1 MNRLVDLIFKMI
13 HLTPSSDTLAAL
25 SYHEDGNHD
34 LNKQENSFIRESTK
48 YWVHPNDIIP
58 VLITIGKNLP
68 LYCFGDDPEPATH
81 ISSIYFDN
89 FQRECYQARL
99 LKTNGARILRLRTY
113 GQDHSKVYVER
124 KVHYEK
130 WTGDTSSKDRF
141 VLKDEE
147 ILPFLKGQPVPL
159 KTPQH
164 TELFHELQT
173 MVQSM
178 QLHPVLRINYNR
190 LAFQS
195 PDHDHIRISIDLNM
209 KFFREHTSHLEWY
222 TDSSKFTSKDI
233 LDFPYAVVEIKL
245 RDPFVTN
252 RPQFIVEMEESS
264 LLHKQNF
271 FSKYLHA
278 AYSYGLIEGTANSLR
293 IPPWWS
299 LMKFTSPQFPV
310 PPPVV
315 VTAAAHTMNGTG
327 SPLHAGSETHGES
340 TLLHSPTSAAVSS
353 IPWVYRMLGYGA
365 NADRATNKVVKVEP
379 KVFFANERTFLSWF
393 NSALF
398 TGSVGIALT
407 QTPGGRL
414 PGGLLL
420 LSGLIIIGYSILTY
434 LQRTFS
440 LVERKPTGYHD
451 LYGPII
457 LSVVIITVFVLSYFL

>member
-1 MNRLVDLIFKMI
+1 MIRLQPSVDALE
-13 HLTPSSDTLAAL
+13 SL
-25 SYHEDGNHD
+25 SYHDDH
-34 LNKQENSFIRESTK
+34 LNKQEDSFVRESTK

-68 LYCFGDDPEPATH
+68 LYCFGNATEPATC

-113 GQDHSKVYVER
+113 NDDKSKVFVER

-141 VLKDEE
+141 ALKNEDV
-147 ILPFLKGQPVPL
+147 LPFLKGQRVEL
-159 KTPQH
+159 KKAQDY
-164 TELFHELQT
+164 ELFNELQEMIQT
-173 MVQSM
+173 MK
-178 QLHPVLRINYNR
+178 LHPVLRINYNR
-190 LAFQS
+190 LAFQTL
-195 PDHDHIRISIDLNM
+195 DHDHIRISIDLNM
-209 KFFREHTSHLEWY
+209 KFYREHTSHLEWY
-222 TDSSKFTSKDI
+222 TEQSKFTNRDI
-233 LDFPYAVVEIKL
+233 IDFPYAVVEIKL

-252 RPQFIVEMEESS
+252 RPKFIVEMEESS

-278 AYSYGLIEGTANSLR
+278 AYCYSLQEGTSKALR

-299 LMKFTSPQFPV
+299 LMKFTSPQFPF
-310 PPPVV
+310 PESHEV
-315 VTAAAHTMNGTG
+315 VTNPLRTPSQTG
-327 SPLHAGSETHGES
+327 GAKVSP
-340 TLLHSPTSAAVSS
+340 SPDPVPISASATAAVSS
-353 IPWVYRMLGYGA
+353 TPWFLRVLGYG
-365 NADRATNKVVKVEP
+365 NSSSPTNKVVKVEP
-379 KVFFANERTFLSWF
+379 KVFFSNERTFLSWF

-407 QTPGGRL
+407 QAQGGRL
-414 PGGLLL
+414 AGGLLL
-420 LSGLIIIGYSILTY
+420 FAGLIIIGYSILTY

-457 LSVVIITVFVLSYFL
+457 LSVIIIAVFVLSFFL

>member
-1 MNRLVDLIFKMI
+1 MMNRLVDLIFKLM
-13 HLTPSSDTLAAL
+13 HLTPSPDTLAAL
-25 SYHEDGNHD
+25 SYEDNH
-34 LNKQENSFIRESTK
+34 LNKQESSFIRESTK
-48 YWVHPNDIIP
+48 YWVHQNDIIP

-68 LYCFGDDPEPATH
+68 ISCFGDDPEPATP

-89 FQRECYQARL
+89 FQRDCYQARL

-113 GQDHSKVYVER
+113 NDDRSKVYVER

-141 VLKDEE
+141 SLKDEE
-147 ILPFLKGQPVPL
+147 VLPFLKGQQPVTGL
-159 KTPQH
+159 KNPKH
-164 TELFHELQT
+164 SELFHELQE

-209 KFFREHTSHLEWY
+209 KFYREHTSHLEWY
-222 TDSSKFTSKDI
+222 TDSSKFTSRDI
-233 LDFPYAVVEIKL
+233 IDFPYAVVEIKL

-264 LLHKQNF
+264 LLHKQNH

-278 AYSYGLIEGTANSLR
+278 AYSYGLIEGTAGSLR

-310 PPPVV
+310 SDAVPVPT
-315 VTAAAHTMNGTG
+315 TAGT
-327 SPLHAGSETHGES
+327 SNPLQPDTTRSDAN
-340 TLLHSPTSAAVSS
+340 LTSSSVPAVSS
-353 IPWVYRMLGYGA
+353 IPWIYRVLGYGA